1 MDDLTTSK
9 RLLVIFVVLLIGAA
23 VSLAGG
29 DGGVKIGTISLFAI
43 CGIIA
48 FLVNWIAFIP
58 ANAAQTEHYYDLTGS
73 VTYLSVIAVAVVLT
87 PELSVRAKLAAI
99 MVTVWTLRLGI
110 FLFRRINQAGQDD
123 RFDAIKTNP
132 LRFFIAWTLQGLWV
146 LLTAA
151 CALAIITGGSAT
163 PIGMV
168 GAIGILMWLI
178 GFIIEVVADAQKSA
192 FKRDPDN
199 KGKFINVGLW
209 SWSRHPNYFGEILLW
224 TGMAVFALPVLSGW
238 QWVTLISP
246 VFVAMLL
253 IRVSG
258 IPMLAAKGQKKWG
271 DNADYQAYI
280 ANTSLLFPKPPK
292 A

>member
-178 GFIIEVVADAQKSA
+178 GFIIEMVADAQKSA

-238 QWVTLISP
+238 QWVTLVSP

>member
-238 QWVTLISP
+238 QWVTLICICSH
-246 VFVAMLL
+246 VA
-253 IRVSG
+253 
-258 IPMLAAKGQKKWG
+258 
-271 DNADYQAYI
+271 N
-280 ANTSLLFPKPPK
+280 
-292 A
+292 

>member
-73 VTYLSVIAVAVVLT
+73 VTYLSVIAVT

-178 GFIIEVVADAQKSA
+178 GFIIEMVADAQKSA

-238 QWVTLISP
+238 QWVTLVSP